1 MTEASAWLEDG
12 SGRRWPMAATCAL
25 GRATGND
32 VVVDNGKVS
41 RRHALIHR
49 QDAAEYWVI
58 DLGSGNGTY
67 INGRRIA
74 LATRLAKG
82 DTLTL
87 GDATFTFGQS
97 SAPTKRRPSGS
108 VSSAQTIIDIRAIP
122 CWLLVAD
129 IKGSTAL
136 AARLP
141 MTDMAVM
148 VGRWMA
154 ACKEIIEQ
162 KDGVIN
168 KYLGD
173 GYLAYWYASRDRM
186 PDLGAAL
193 EQFRAMQRQ
202 RQDPPF
208 RLALHYGVVTVGGGG
223 SVGEDS
229 LSGRDVS
236 LVFRME
242 KLAGSL
248 GCDVMVSEAARDH
261 LGGDIP
267 MSDLGVH
274 PLAGFEKERLR
285 FYALI

>member
-12 SGRRWPMAATCAL
+12 SGRRWPIAATCAL
-25 GRATGND
+25 GRATSND
-32 VVVDNGKVS
+32 IVLDNGKVS

-49 QDAAEYWVI
+49 QDDAEFWVI

-74 LATRLAKG
+74 LATRLSKG

-87 GDATFTFGQS
+87 GDATFTFDQRAVPPKRAP
-97 SAPTKRRPSGS
+97 SAS
-108 VSSAQTIIDIRAIP
+108 VSSAQTIIDIRTIP

-141 MTDMAVM
+141 MTEMAVL

-173 GYLAYWYASRDRM
+173 GFLAYWFASRDRM
-186 PDLGAAL
+186 PDMGAAV
-193 EQFRAMQRQ
+193 EQLREMQRQ
-202 RQDPPF
+202 RQGPPF

-223 SVGEDS
+223 SAGEDS

-248 GCDVMVSEAARDH
+248 GVDVMVSEAARDH
-261 LGGDIP
+261 LGSDIRL
-267 MSDLGVH
+267 SDLGVH
-274 PLAGFEKERLR
+274 PLQGFEDDRLR
-285 FYALI
+285 FYALA